1 MDQVRSLQ
9 QKVLEL
15 SEQSGSTSGNS
26 GPKSDC
32 QTAQEINDGRILLV
46 SNLPP
51 TLATCDAVFF
61 MFDRWFEYDF
71 LTKKTQKKISLCP
84 IWKSYHHIVECRILL
99 SL

>member
-15 SEQSGSTSGNS
+15 SEQSGSTTGS
-26 GPKSDC
+26 GPKNDC

-61 MFDRWFEYDF
+61 MFDRWFEYAF
-71 LTKKTQKKISLCP
+71 
-84 IWKSYHHIVECRILL
+84 
-99 SL
+99 

>member
-1 MDQVRSLQ
+1 MSLSGPNNQSSWSQNSSNQSSSNAVSQPQVEMLMDQVRSLQ

-15 SEQSGSTSGNS
+15 SESSTASGAKT
-26 GPKSDC
+26 DC

-61 MFDRWFEYDF
+61 MFDRWFE
-71 LTKKTQKKISLCP
+71 
-84 IWKSYHHIVECRILL
+84 
-99 SL
+99 